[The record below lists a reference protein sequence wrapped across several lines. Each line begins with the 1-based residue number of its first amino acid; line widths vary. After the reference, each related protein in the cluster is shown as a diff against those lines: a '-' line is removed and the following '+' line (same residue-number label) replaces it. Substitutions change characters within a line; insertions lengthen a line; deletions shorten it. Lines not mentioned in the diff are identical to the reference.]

1 MSQWP
6 MVKLGELG
14 KWSAGGTPSRKNNH
28 YFGGEIPWASIS
40 DLNNDYLDSTEE
52 YLTSAGIENSSAK
65 VYPQDSI
72 LIAMY
77 GSIGKTAINRVP
89 MASSQAIACFQPNDE
104 KTDLKYAFEVIKFLR
119 PTLESLGR
127 GGTQKNI
134 GQKTL
139 KGIDIP
145 LPPLEEQRRIA
156 EILKQSSQ
164 QISNARQKLDHLL
177 MISLNTMDAHFTA
190 EAVAGD
196 RGWSQIGD
204 FVISTQYGTSKK
216 ANETQGIPVLRMGNI
231 TYEGELDLK
240 DLKYVELDELERK
253 KFNLKNGDILFNR
266 TNSPELVGKTT
277 VYDSQSEMTFA
288 GYLVRVRTSE
298 DARPE
303 YISGFLNSS
312 YGKAYLRN
320 QAKSIVG
327 MANINAK
334 EFLKIPIP
342 SANESEQGVFS
353 SLYIHCRSQINLV
366 RKKITLLEELHQSLA
381 TRAFAGQL

>member
-6 MVKLGELG
+6 MVKLGDVCRPVSNRGDKDDLEVYSVTKHNGFVLSSEYF
-14 KWSAGGTPSRKNNH
+14 KKQVFSKNTKNYKICERDDFAYATIH
-28 YFGGEIPWASIS
+28 
-40 DLNNDYLDSTEE
+40 LDE
-52 YLTSAGIENSSAK
+52 
-65 VYPQDSI
+65 
-72 LIAMY
+72 
-77 GSIGKTAINRVP
+77 GSIGFSPERCLISPMYTVFRPDYTKVDKTYLLYLLKSER
-89 MASSQAIACFQPNDE
+89 SIAQYSILGSGSVE
-104 KTDLKYAFEVIKFLR
+104 RRKSIKFNDLAK
-119 PTLESLGR
+119 L
-127 GGTQKNI
+127 QF
-134 GQKTL
+134 
-139 KGIDIP
+139 P
-145 LPPLEEQRRIA
+145 LPPLDEQRRIA
-156 EILKQSSQ
+156 EILKRSSQ

-216 ANETQGIPVLRMGNI
+216 ANEPQGIPVLRMGNI

-253 KFNLKNGDILFNR
+253 KFNLKNCDILFNR

>member
-1 MSQWP
+1 MSQWA
-6 MVKLGELG
+6 MVKLGELISKASVKKAG
-14 KWSAGGTPSRKNNH
+14 DSNLPILSMTMHEGLVLQSSRFDKRIASNSTANYRVVNKNQLVVGFPIDEGVLDIQTLADEAIVSPVYKIWSIKDTD
-28 YFGGEIPWASIS
+28 EILP
-40 DLNNDYLDSTEE
+40 E
-52 YLTSAGIENSSAK
+52 
-65 VYPQDSI
+65 
-72 LIAMY
+72 
-77 GSIGKTAINRVP
+77 
-89 MASSQAIACFQPNDE
+89 
-104 KTDLKYAFEVIKFLR
+104 FLR
-119 PTLESLGR
+119 LYLRSDRALAFYSLKLR
-127 GGTQKNI
+127 GT
-134 GQKTL
+134 TARRRSL
-139 KGIDIP
+139 PDDIFLSMP
-145 LPPLEEQRRIA
+145 VMLPPLEEQRRIA

-164 QISNARQKLDHLL
+164 QISNVRQKLDHLL

-196 RGWSQIGD
+196 RGWRQIGD

-231 TYEGELDLK
+231 TYEGELDPK

-288 GYLVRVRTSE
+288 GYLVRARTSE

-342 SANESEQGVFS
+342 SANESEQGEFA